1 MIRKIT
7 MSLIALMLVF
17 ALVSPVFADDSEPT
31 PQVVDEISDYCT
43 TKPGIH
49 PGIHQLTKIYEMTQD
64 DLVILMDWFCKGY
77 ADVGDIRQALRA
89 AVRSNESVTVDELKL
104 LLNIPDEQIAP
115 PVTPDEGEE
124 NNGDDDMDD
133 KSDSFYCQADTE
145 KQHPTALRYAE
156 MYKDLLEDKDTN
168 TPEEG
173 DGEEGGEIVASEEGT
188 SEAYDT
194 IMKWFCEENFGFGE
208 IKHALKTASQTEA
221 TPDELLSERATMG
234 WGEIWQKHE
243 LIGQG
248 KPAKVH
254 PVFGPNGKKNTTQ
267 EEGDPVV
274 TSPKDKGKP
283 NKPGK

>member
-89 AVRSNESVTVDELKL
+89 AVRDSESVTVDELKL
-104 LLNIPDEQIAP
+104 HLNIPDEQIAP

-133 KSDSFYCQADTE
+133 KSDSFYCRADTE
-145 KQHPTALRYAE
+145 MKHPTAQRYAE
-156 MYKDLLEDKDTN
+156 HYAEMVG
-168 TPEEG
+168 EG
-173 DGEEGGEIVASEEGT
+173 DISA
-188 SEAYDT
+188 AYEV
-194 IMKWFCEENFGFGE
+194 IMDWFCDGFGFGQ
-208 IKHALKTASQTEA
+208 IKHALETASQIENVSPA
-221 TPDELLSERATMG
+221 DLLLIDRAEMG
-234 WGEIWQKHE
+234 WGEIWQKHG

-248 KPAKVH
+248 KPKLH
-254 PVFGPNGKKNTTQ
+254 PVFAENWPNKNKNSTQ

-274 TSPKDKGKP
+274 TGPQGKGKP